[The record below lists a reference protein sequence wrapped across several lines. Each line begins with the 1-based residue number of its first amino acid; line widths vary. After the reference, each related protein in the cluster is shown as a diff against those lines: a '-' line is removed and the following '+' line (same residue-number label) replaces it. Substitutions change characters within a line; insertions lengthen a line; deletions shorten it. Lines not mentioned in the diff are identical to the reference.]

1 MLDTNICIALIRGRS
16 ASALQRLQSKRVGQV
31 CVSSITA
38 AELEAGAARSQWPD
52 QARGALGQFLAS
64 LEVAAFDEAAA
75 QAYGNVR
82 AGLEIQGTPIGPLD
96 TLIAAHAIALE
107 CTIVTNNV
115 REFARVPDLQV
126 EDWLGV

>member
-16 ASALQRLQSKRVGQV
+16 DHALQRLQSKRVGQV
-31 CVSSITA
+31 CVSSITV
-38 AELEAGAARSQWPD
+38 AELEAGAARSQWPE
-52 QARGALGQFLAS
+52 QARSALAQFLAS
-64 LEVAAFDEAAA
+64 LEIAAFDEAAA

-82 AGLEIQGTPIGPLD
+82 GGLERLGTPIGPLD